1 MQKGENE
8 MIGLI
13 GAAAIGLLV
22 GLSLEDDTKER
33 IANDI
38 KNRLYYKMMTGQEE
52 HKPERVKPEM
62 SYASYYNKYKAKP
75 EEKEDEPWK
84 KALKFD
90 TYQEASAFLSEL
102 KNYVCNYGT
111 LSIFDLCHLRC
122 VYYGGD
128 LVKDYRVD
136 WSLNK
141 YGWTEK
147 MITTEATILSAIGG
161 KISLPKPVL
170 LI

>member
-1 MQKGENE
+1 ML
-8 MIGLI
+8 GLI

-52 HKPERVKPEM
+52 HKPEPVRKPVM
-62 SYASYYNKYKAKP
+62 TYASYYDKNKAKP
-75 EEKEDEPWK
+75 EEKEDDSWM

-90 TYQEASAFLSEL
+90 TYQEAAAFLSKL
-102 KNYVCNYGT
+102 KDYVSNYGA

-122 VYYGGD
+122 VYDVGELD
-128 LVKDYRVD
+128 KDYRVD
-136 WSLNK
+136 WSMDK

-147 MITTEATILSAIGG
+147 MITNESSIFAGTIL
-161 KISLPKPVL
+161 LPKPVSL
-170 LI
+170 R

>member
-1 MQKGENE
+1 ML
-8 MIGLI
+8 GLI

-52 HKPERVKPEM
+52 HKPEPVRKPVM
-62 SYASYYNKYKAKP
+62 TYASYYNKYKAKP
-75 EEKEDEPWK
+75 EEKEEPPWK

-90 TYQEASAFLSEL
+90 TYHKAVAFLSKL
-102 KNYVCNYGT
+102 KDYVFNYGT

-122 VYYGGD
+122 LYDGSELD
-128 LVKDYRVD
+128 KDYGVD
-136 WSLNK
+136 WSTDK

-147 MITTEATILSAIGG
+147 MIVNESTIMMGTI
-161 KISLPKPVL
+161 ILPKPVAL
-170 LI
+170 K

>member
-1 MQKGENE
+1 ML
-8 MIGLI
+8 GLI

-52 HKPERVKPEM
+52 HKPESVRKPVM
-62 SYASYYNKYKAKP
+62 TYASYYDKYKAKP

-90 TYQEASAFLSEL
+90 TYHEAVAFLSKL
-102 KNYVCNYGT
+102 KDYVCNYGA

-122 VYYGGD
+122 LYNGGEPD
-128 LVKDYRVD
+128 KDYGVD
-136 WSLNK
+136 WSMDK

-147 MITTEATILSAIGG
+147 MITKESYILAGTIL
-161 KISLPKPVL
+161 LPKPVL
-170 LI
+170 LR